1 MNQLVTLSKRM
12 QYLLKAKKMESYF
25 HVRDRNSQQKLLL
38 THKKMK
44 QIAVIASSTAMKP
57 TASKE
62 VIPVSL
68 EKTVVS
74 LI

>member
-44 QIAVIASSTAMKP
+44 QIAVIASSTA
-57 TASKE
+57 SKE